1 MALLDD
7 NNRHFGKRSEA
18 EQEQILER
26 IAAACLDQLKFETHG
41 EIDEP
46 T

>member
-1 MALLDD
+1 MHL
-7 NNRHFGKRSEA
+7 GKRAKA

-26 IAAACLDQLKFETHG
+26 IAAACLDQLKLETHG
-41 EIDEP
+41 GIDEP